1 MRKRKTILALVL
13 VAIMAATMLAGCGE
27 KATEGDDAFKVALIL
42 PGNIND
48 AGWSASAYAGLQLI
62 QQDLGAEV
70 AYSEAVATS
79 DAAGIFRHYANQG
92 FDVIIGHGYEYGDIA
107 MTVGPEFPDI
117 TFLVTSTD
125 ISQEPN
131 VGSMNTLPVENGL
144 LQGTAAAYMTK
155 TKKIGAVGG
164 LTFASFFDPLNAYA
178 AAAISIDPEIEVML
192 NVIGSETDA
201 ALAKETALA
210 MIDAGADVIMY
221 NANAAG
227 QGVLEACKERK
238 VYAIASIADQNNL
251 GPEVMIGTGVC
262 DVAVAMREV
271 VSYIKDGEFEPKFY
285 SMGVPTGCVFFV
297 PNDAVYNTMPEE
309 GRKAMDDLFD
319 KLMAGEVDGYA
330 LIDQYVPANV
340 KVG

>member
-1 MRKRKTILALVL
+1 MRKFRTILALALVMLMAVAVL
-13 VAIMAATMLAGCGE
+13 PACSSQTAESDKT
-27 KATEGDDAFKVALIL
+27 FKVALVL
-42 PGNIND
+42 PGNVND

-62 QQDLGAEV
+62 EKDLGAEI
-70 AYSEAVATS
+70 AYSEAVAAS
-79 DAAGIFRHYANQG
+79 DAASIFRHYADQG

-117 TFLVTSTD
+117 TFLVTSTN
-125 ISQEPN
+125 IAQAPN

-164 LTFASFFDPLNAYA
+164 LTFSSFFDPLNAYA

-201 ALAKETALA
+201 ALAKETALS
-210 MIDAGADVIMY
+210 MIDEGADVIMY

-227 QGVLEACKERK
+227 QGALEACKERG
-238 VYAIASIADQNNL
+238 VYAIASIKDQNNL
-251 GPEVMIGTGVC
+251 APDVMIGTGVC
-262 DVAVAMREV
+262 DTAIAMREV
-271 VSYIKDGEFEPKFY
+271 VSIIKDGKFEPKFY
-285 SMGVPTGCVFFV
+285 SMGVPTGCVYFV
-297 PNDAVYNTMPEE
+297 PNDAVYNTMSEE

-319 KLMAGEVDGYA
+319 KLMKGEVDPYGM
-330 LIDQYVPANV
+330 IDQYVPANV